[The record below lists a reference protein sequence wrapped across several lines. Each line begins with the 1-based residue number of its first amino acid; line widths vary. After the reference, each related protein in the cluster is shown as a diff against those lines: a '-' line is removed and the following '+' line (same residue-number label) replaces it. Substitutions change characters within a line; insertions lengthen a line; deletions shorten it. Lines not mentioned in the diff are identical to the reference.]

1 MTTIDFSK
9 IPVKNFKGMTEV
21 KDYKDYLA
29 EQLYNQSHDEAGV
42 NLAQKIANAT
52 GDIELNEDEIKIIK
66 ILLAP
71 YPYYMRTA
79 IEELLK

>member
-1 MTTIDFSK
+1 MAKIDFTK
-9 IPVKNFKGMTEV
+9 VPVKNVKGQTEE
-21 KDYKDYLA
+21 KNYRDYIA

-66 ILLAP
+66 TLLAP

-79 IEELLK
+79 IDEALK